1 MSIATAVYEEGWLRI
16 KLLEATTSQELPA
29 AIFPVIVS
37 VLHRK
42 ERFRLFV
49 DATSVVSPPWGLL
62 ARLAAFIRMNR
73 PAFAAYLIGSA
84 LITPSKVVKKLLGML
99 FKLQKPVAPN
109 IVCDTVREGAD
120 FLKSLS

>member
-16 KLLEATTSQELPA
+16 KLLEATTSQELPEE
-29 AIFPVIVS
+29 IFPIIMR

-99 FKLQKPVAPN
+99 FTLQKPVAPN
-109 IVCDTVREGAD
+109 IVCDTAREGAE
-120 FLKSLS
+120 FLRSRS